1 MASSFFPDF
10 GLMWYLEELKRD
22 EFKKFKDLLRKEP
35 LELGLKPLPWGEVK
49 RATRENLAK
58 LLTVNFEEE
67 QAWNVT
73 LSIFHKIGRKDLCEK
88 AKKEITGHAKT
99 YQAHI
104 KEKFSNLWFQE
115 ARTRIHEYLDQENA
129 RKEQESLQRLFAPKR
144 TGKWTRTVI
153 LLGPQGVGKTTY
165 LVKLMLAWAEGNLFR
180 ERFSY
185 VFYFC
190 CQELKQLTKT
200 SLAAL
205 ISRDWSDSL
214 APLQEITSQPERLLF
229 IIDSFEELKH
239 DLNEPESDLCSDWT
253 EKRPVQVV
261 LSSLLRKK
269 IFPESSLLIAA
280 KPVYP
285 RKLELSLDGP
295 EIRELLG
302 FSETDRKLY
311 FYTIFRDRNRAMEA
325 FRLVRENKQLFCMC
339 QIPVLCWAV
348 CTCLKQ
354 EMDKGRDLAPTCQ
367 HTTSIFTSFVFGLFT
382 PKGAGCPDQ
391 QSQRLL
397 KGLCFLA
404 AEGMWTDTFVFSEE
418 DLERNGL
425 CDSDIPALLGLK
437 VLQKCRAFE
446 KSYAFIHMCIQEFCA
461 AMFYLLSRHAQHPN
475 PAVGSLEA
483 LLLTFLKRVNVYW
496 IYLGCFLFGL
506 LREEEQKKLDA
517 FFGIHLAQ
525 EIQQKCHQFLQRI
538 AENEHPWKQVDFLAL
553 CYCLYEM
560 QNEDFVQWAMD
571 FFQAVKLSI
580 IDDADL
586 VVSAYCLKHC
596 SGLRTLWVSALHDFE
611 EEDEEGSTAI
621 HWNQVCSALITN
633 ENLREFRMS
642 DSSLHGF
649 TFVTLCDQLKHPR
662 CRLQKLHLNNVS
674 FPRGSRLFFE
684 VLTHSPHL
692 KCLNLSGT
700 KLSRNAVKLL
710 CEALNNPTC
719 NIEELLLARCWLS
732 VEDCSA
738 FSQILRSSRKLLNLN
753 VSRNYLVPGAPLL
766 CKVLCKPDCA
776 LRVLDLGH
784 CYLDQHCWT
793 NLYEVLLCNKSLI
806 HLDLTSNILKDK
818 KLKLLCEALKEP
830 GCHLRSL
837 WILKCLI
844 TAAGCRELASVLPVN
859 PNLRNLQLG
868 YNDIE
873 DTGVKLLCEGLT
885 HPSCRLEILGLGEC
899 KLTSACCQD
908 ISSVLTSSKTLRIL
922 NLGGNALD
930 LSGMVV
936 LCEAL
941 RHPECT
947 LQIDDF
953 FFTELEQNQF
963 FSFFYYSNEFITSVV
978 V

>member
-1 MASSFFPDF
+1 
-10 GLMWYLEELKRD
+10 
-22 EFKKFKDLLRKEP
+22 
-35 LELGLKPLPWGEVK
+35 
-49 RATRENLAK
+49 
-58 LLTVNFEEE
+58 
-67 QAWNVT
+67 
-73 LSIFHKIGRKDLCEK
+73 
-88 AKKEITGHAKT
+88 
-99 YQAHI
+99 
-104 KEKFSNLWFQE
+104 
-115 ARTRIHEYLDQENA
+115 
-129 RKEQESLQRLFAPKR
+129 
-144 TGKWTRTVI
+144 
-153 LLGPQGVGKTTY
+153 
-165 LVKLMLAWAEGNLFR
+165 
-180 ERFSY
+180 
-185 VFYFC
+185 
-190 CQELKQLTKT
+190 
-200 SLAAL
+200 
-205 ISRDWSDSL
+205 
-214 APLQEITSQPERLLF
+214 
-229 IIDSFEELKH
+229 
-239 DLNEPESDLCSDWT
+239 
-253 EKRPVQVV
+253 
-261 LSSLLRKK
+261 
-269 IFPESSLLIAA
+269 
-280 KPVYP
+280 
-285 RKLELSLDGP
+285 
-295 EIRELLG
+295 
-302 FSETDRKLY
+302 
-311 FYTIFRDRNRAMEA
+311 
-325 FRLVRENKQLFCMC
+325 
-339 QIPVLCWAV
+339 
-348 CTCLKQ
+348 
-354 EMDKGRDLAPTCQ
+354 
-367 HTTSIFTSFVFGLFT
+367 
-382 PKGAGCPDQ
+382 
-391 QSQRLL
+391 
-397 KGLCFLA
+397 
-404 AEGMWTDTFVFSEE
+404 MWTDTFVFSEE

-483 LLLTFLKRVNVYW
+483 LLLTFLKRANVYW

-560 QNEDFVQWAMD
+560 RNEDFVQWAMD

-719 NIEELLLARCWLS
+719 NIEE
-732 VEDCSA
+732 
-738 FSQILRSSRKLLNLN
+738 
-753 VSRNYLVPGAPLL
+753 
-766 CKVLCKPDCA
+766 
-776 LRVLDLGH
+776 
-784 CYLDQHCWT
+784 
-793 NLYEVLLCNKSLI
+793 
-806 HLDLTSNILKDK
+806 
-818 KLKLLCEALKEP
+818 
-830 GCHLRSL
+830 
-837 WILKCLI
+837 ILKCLI

-947 LQIDDF
+947 LQV
-953 FFTELEQNQF
+953 LR
-963 FSFFYYSNEFITSVV
+963 
-978 V
+978 

>member
-1 MASSFFPDF
+1 MCLTWTCCFVLFPLF
-10 GLMWYLEELKRD
+10 C
-22 EFKKFKDLLRKEP
+22 
-35 LELGLKPLPWGEVK
+35 
-49 RATRENLAK
+49 
-58 LLTVNFEEE
+58 LTP
-67 QAWNVT
+67 
-73 LSIFHKIGRKDLCEK
+73 
-88 AKKEITGHAKT
+88 GHAKT

-129 RKEQESLQRLFAPKR
+129 RKEQESLQRLF
-144 TGKWTRTVI
+144 
-153 LLGPQGVGKTTY
+153 
-165 LVKLMLAWAEGNLFR
+165 
-180 ERFSY
+180 
-185 VFYFC
+185 
-190 CQELKQLTKT
+190 
-200 SLAAL
+200 
-205 ISRDWSDSL
+205 
-214 APLQEITSQPERLLF
+214 
-229 IIDSFEELKH
+229 
-239 DLNEPESDLCSDWT
+239 
-253 EKRPVQVV
+253 
-261 LSSLLRKK
+261 
-269 IFPESSLLIAA
+269 
-280 KPVYP
+280 
-285 RKLELSLDGP
+285 
-295 EIRELLG
+295 
-302 FSETDRKLY
+302 
-311 FYTIFRDRNRAMEA
+311 
-325 FRLVRENKQLFCMC
+325 
-339 QIPVLCWAV
+339 
-348 CTCLKQ
+348 
-354 EMDKGRDLAPTCQ
+354 
-367 HTTSIFTSFVFGLFT
+367 
-382 PKGAGCPDQ
+382 
-391 QSQRLL
+391 
-397 KGLCFLA
+397 
-404 AEGMWTDTFVFSEE
+404 
-418 DLERNGL
+418 
-425 CDSDIPALLGLK
+425 
-437 VLQKCRAFE
+437 
-446 KSYAFIHMCIQEFCA
+446 
-461 AMFYLLSRHAQHPN
+461 
-475 PAVGSLEA
+475 
-483 LLLTFLKRVNVYW
+483 
-496 IYLGCFLFGL
+496 
-506 LREEEQKKLDA
+506 
-517 FFGIHLAQ
+517 
-525 EIQQKCHQFLQRI
+525 
-538 AENEHPWKQVDFLAL
+538 VDFLAL

-560 QNEDFVQWAMD
+560 RNEDFVQWAMD

-596 SGLRTLWVSALHDFE
+596 SGLRTLWVSVLHDFE

-837 WILKCLI
+837 ILKCLI

-885 HPSCRLEILGLGEC
+885 HPSCRLEILGWVSCPQSHGSNQRLLPGYLFCPHQQQNSEDFESGWKCLGP
-899 KLTSACCQD
+899 QWD
-908 ISSVLTSSKTLRIL
+908 
-922 NLGGNALD
+922 GG
-930 LSGMVV
+930 
-936 LCEAL
+936 AL
-941 RHPECT
+941 RGPEAPRVHPAGSQVSRQ
-947 LQIDDF
+947 L
-953 FFTELEQNQF
+953 LPWGKGP
-963 FSFFYYSNEFITSVV
+963 VLGLRKG
-978 V
+978 

>member
-367 HTTSIFTSFVFGLFT
+367 HTTSIFTSFIFGLFT

-560 QNEDFVQWAMD
+560 RNEDFVQWAMD

-596 SGLRTLWVSALHDFE
+596 SGLRTLWSQNTT
-611 EEDEEGSTAI
+611 EGR
-621 HWNQVCSALITN
+621 CSGCV
-633 ENLREFRMS
+633 LRF
-642 DSSLHGF
+642 
-649 TFVTLCDQLKHPR
+649 
-662 CRLQKLHLNNVS
+662 LNNVS

-710 CEALNNPTC
+710 CEALNNPT
-719 NIEELLLARCWLS
+719 LS
-732 VEDCSA
+732 DSVAKRD
-738 FSQILRSSRKLLNLN
+738 
-753 VSRNYLVPGAPLL
+753 
-766 CKVLCKPDCA
+766 
-776 LRVLDLGH
+776 GH
-784 CYLDQHCWT
+784 LF
-793 NLYEVLLCNKSLI
+793 ENK
-806 HLDLTSNILKDK
+806 
-818 KLKLLCEALKEP
+818 
-830 GCHLRSL
+830 
-837 WILKCLI
+837 
-844 TAAGCRELASVLPVN
+844 LASVLPVN

-947 LQIDDF
+947 LQVLSLKKE
-953 FFTELEQNQF
+953 ELDEETQRFLMDEEKKNPKWPIIG
-963 FSFFYYSNEFITSVV
+963 E
-978 V
+978 

>member
-88 AKKEITGHAKT
+88 AKKEITG
-99 YQAHI
+99 
-104 KEKFSNLWFQE
+104 EGVW
-115 ARTRIHEYLDQENA
+115 YLDQENA

-776 LRVLDLGH
+776 LRDHGGRV
-784 CYLDQHCWT
+784 
-793 NLYEVLLCNKSLI
+793 VPLLFSC
-806 HLDLTSNILKDK
+806 
-818 KLKLLCEALKEP
+818 
-830 GCHLRSL
+830 R
-837 WILKCLI
+837 ILKCLI

-885 HPSCRLEILGLGEC
+885 HPSCRLEILGWVSCPQSHGCVFPGGKRWRVGDRKRWGNERHVLPITTSQGFERARNIDWLRTHTIGSHPVLSPQPGTSPAQTWGGEQ
-899 KLTSACCQD
+899 T
-908 ISSVLTSSKTLRIL
+908 
-922 NLGGNALD
+922 
-930 LSGMVV
+930 
-936 LCEAL
+936 
-941 RHPECT
+941 
-947 LQIDDF
+947 
-953 FFTELEQNQF
+953 
-963 FSFFYYSNEFITSVV
+963 
-978 V
+978 